1 MTRYVSDTHLEI
13 AKLLRDNL
21 DDWLK
26 GILPLSTPGLRKI
39 YSEEITDQAFDALH
53 DLALE
58 IDETPED

>member
-26 GILPLSTPGLRKI
+26 GILPMSTPGLRKA
-39 YSEEITDQAFDALH
+39 YSEEITDQAFNAMQ

-58 IDETPED
+58 VDETPED